1 MFKVRL
7 ETIHEWRKEWVIFKY
22 TKPTLLIE
30 NAKNRG
36 ALPIREVLF
45 LRVMRYLPLLIQEKL
60 LYNQLRS
67 STVRYNVTLLVERY
81 SFQERQYIF
90 LSFFFLL
97 FLPFSHY

>member
-1 MFKVRL
+1 MFKGRL
-7 ETIHEWRKEWVIFKY
+7 ETIHGWRKEWVIFKY

-36 ALPIREVLF
+36 VLPLREVLF

-60 LYNQLRS
+60 LYRS

-81 SFQERQYIF
+81 SFQERQ
-90 LSFFFLL
+90 
-97 FLPFSHY
+97 